1 MNNINF
7 VEIDSTRL
15 IDSLISL
22 FEESTGEVFYPG
34 DERRQF
40 LSNMAPAI
48 VAIYSSI
55 NNTGRQ
61 NLLRYAT
68 GELLDALGERTDT
81 PRLQPQKASVI
92 MRFTLSAA
100 QTNNITIA
108 AGTRVTPDGKI
119 YFATKDTLVIPAG
132 SLTGDVASLSV
143 EAGASYNGFTPGQ
156 ISKLVD
162 PVAYVSTVVNIDTSS
177 GGADLEPDDDG
188 INTWSGYRERIR
200 QSPAKMSTAGPE
212 DAYMYWA
219 KTADQ
224 NISDIS
230 ITSPSAGQ
238 VKITV
243 LMQDGEIPSQA
254 VLDKVYETCNNKK
267 VRPLTDQ
274 VITAAPETVTYNIDL
289 TYYVSRDRAAEVN
302 SIRAAIENSGGVVEQ
317 YKIWQSGKLGRAINP
332 DSLKQLLLN
341 VGAFRAD
348 ITSPVY
354 TEIGADAVAA
364 CGTMTINYGGL
375 I

>member
-1 MNNINF
+1 MNDINF

-40 LSNMAPAI
+40 LSNMAPVI
-48 VAIYSSI
+48 VAIYNSI

-68 GELLDALGERTDT
+68 GEILDALGERTDT
-81 PRLQPQKASVI
+81 PRLQPQKANVTL
-92 MRFTLSAA
+92 RFTLSAA

-254 VLDKVYETCNNKK
+254 VLDKVYDTCNDKK